1 MEQVLNAQITFRPG
15 RPREFDTQKALDDAA
30 TLFSRKGYS
39 ASSIADISKALKLT
53 TGSIYK
59 AFKDKRGL
67 FTAALQRYA
76 SKHEERIAA
85 ALHDAPNGR
94 ARVQLLL
101 LDYADLSQG
110 KSGRTGCLIVASAVE
125 FGASDPE
132 FARQAGTLI
141 EAREMRLRR
150 LIEQGQADGSIGGQI
165 NAGVAARTLTCLM
178 QGMRVLGK
186 TGRNHAEMM
195 EVVEQAMRL
204 LD

>member
-1 MEQVLNAQITFRPG
+1 MEQASNAQITLRPG
-15 RPREFDTQKALDDAA
+15 RPREFDTQKALDDAV

-67 FTAALQRYA
+67 FSAALQRYA
-76 SKHEERIAA
+76 SEREERISS
-85 ALHDAPNGR
+85 ALRDAPSGR
-94 ARVQLLL
+94 AGVRRLL
-101 LDYADLSQG
+101 LDYANLSQG
-110 KSGRTGCLIVASAVE
+110 ESGRTGCLIVASAVE
-125 FGASDPE
+125 FGASDPP
-132 FARQAGTLI
+132 FARQAGTLLKV
-141 EAREMRLRR
+141 REQRLRR
-150 LIEQGQADGSIGGQI
+150 LIERGQADGSIGGQI